1 MNILCIKSATR
12 DLSISFISSFIHFSF
27 NVYIMTTYYMPGTV
41 GSTEVAETYMVPL
54 LMELIGWWWS
64 YIIGYRQ
71 TK

>member
-1 MNILCIKSATR
+1 
-12 DLSISFISSFIHFSF
+12 
-27 NVYIMTTYYMPGTV
+27 MTTYYMPGTV